1 MNDDMPWVD
10 LTPEEIQEL
19 RTNKQQLTEYGKQK
33 LRELMDKDNTIVA
46 KVSEEDYQKV
56 LDAAKE
62 KKVLEI
68 AKKFIEEHSDAMKQ
82 LAKIEHQELAQELAL
97 ELRSWS
103 QNEEMIDQY
112 FTKHGII
119 CNQAADLLELFAKY
133 QDSE

>member
-19 RTNKQQLTEYGKQK
+19 RTKKHELTEYGKQK
-33 LRELMDKDNTIVA
+33 IRQLMTHEEMLEEAARRE
-46 KVSEEDYQKV
+46 
-56 LDAAKE
+56 KE
-62 KKVLEI
+62 NQVLEI
-68 AKKFIEEHSDAMKQ
+68 AKNFMEEHSDAMKQ

>member
-1 MNDDMPWVD
+1 MYQNDEGNPAM
-10 LTPEEIQEL
+10 THEEMLEEAA
-19 RTNKQQLTEYGKQK
+19 R
-33 LRELMDKDNTIVA
+33 RE
-46 KVSEEDYQKV
+46 
-56 LDAAKE
+56 KE
-62 KKVLEI
+62 KQVLEI
-68 AKKFIEEHSDAMKQ
+68 AKKFIDEHSDAMKQ

>member
-19 RTNKQQLTEYGKQK
+19 RTKKHELTEYGKQK
-33 LRELMDKDNTIVA
+33 LRELMTHEEMLEVA
-46 KVSEEDYQKV
+46 ARREKENKV
-56 LDAAKE
+56 LD
-62 KKVLEI
+62 I
-68 AKKFIEEHSDAMKQ
+68 AKNFIEEHSDAMKQ

>member
-1 MNDDMPWVD
+1 M
-10 LTPEEIQEL
+10 THEEMLEEAA
-19 RTNKQQLTEYGKQK
+19 R
-33 LRELMDKDNTIVA
+33 RE
-46 KVSEEDYQKV
+46 
-56 LDAAKE
+56 KE
-62 KKVLEI
+62 KQVLEI
-68 AKKFIEEHSDAMKQ
+68 AKKFIDEHSDAMKQ